1 MSSTSSSPSKRYWPL
16 AAAVLAGVASLHF
29 LRDPAPSARRL
40 PAERDEREP
49 ATDVPKGTEPRA
61 VDTPSAPNRPLTA
74 TSPAAPADEVARNVV
89 GALPQ
94 GEREAQRLQ
103 VLEIE
108 ALVRSGRIGSAR
120 AQAAA
125 YFERW
130 PGGPDT
136 IALETLTGAHPRAD
150 RPAP

>member
-1 MSSTSSSPSKRYWPL
+1 MSSSSSSKRYWPL

-29 LRDPAPSARRL
+29 LRDPAPGARHL
-40 PAERDEREP
+40 PAARDEGEP
-49 ATDVPKGTEPRA
+49 ATAVVKVTEPRS
-61 VDTPSAPNRPLTA
+61 VETPSAPNRPLTA
-74 TSPAAPADEVARNVV
+74 PSPAAPAEEVARNVV